1 MNQLNFSPF
10 FKKIF
15 VLNIVQLNTSY
26 SVHSQKWIIHNG
38 TLIGYARYP
47 VSVFII
53 ISTYPVADPWTQ
65 CGSTWCTV
73 GRGPLDLWLCVL
85 VPL

>member
-38 TLIGYARYP
+38 TLIGYA
-47 VSVFII
+47 
-53 ISTYPVADPWTQ
+53 
-65 CGSTWCTV
+65 
-73 GRGPLDLWLCVL
+73 
-85 VPL
+85 